1 MQSIKNIFECN
12 LFFHENSFYLVSYSH
27 EHMLKRKCDLDLSSS
42 LHLWWVM
49 MSYALT
55 PLTPVWCEVNVL
67 SLSLSLSLL
76 KKSWS
81 TI

>member
-1 MQSIKNIFECN
+1 
-12 LFFHENSFYLVSYSH
+12 
-27 EHMLKRKCDLDLSSS
+27 MLKRKCDLDLSSS

-67 SLSLSLSLL
+67 SLSLSLSLFFYL
-76 KKSWS
+76 LFVIVFLLLFICYYLFSN
-81 TI
+81 TIRPRTNIQKL

>member
-1 MQSIKNIFECN
+1 
-12 LFFHENSFYLVSYSH
+12 
-27 EHMLKRKCDLDLSSS
+27 MLKRKCDLDLSSS

-67 SLSLSLSLL
+67 SLSLSLSLSL
-76 KKSWS
+76 FILLSS
-81 TI
+81 FCYCLSSSLYLLLSF

>member
-1 MQSIKNIFECN
+1 
-12 LFFHENSFYLVSYSH
+12 
-27 EHMLKRKCDLDLSSS
+27 MLKRKCDLDLSSS

-67 SLSLSLSLL
+67 SLSLSLFFYLL
-76 KKSWS
+76 FVIVFLLLFICYYLFSN
-81 TI
+81 TIRPRTNIQKL

>member
-1 MQSIKNIFECN
+1 
-12 LFFHENSFYLVSYSH
+12 
-27 EHMLKRKCDLDLSSS
+27 MLKRKCDLDLSSS

-67 SLSLSLSLL
+67 SLSLSLL

>member
-1 MQSIKNIFECN
+1 
-12 LFFHENSFYLVSYSH
+12 
-27 EHMLKRKCDLDLSSS
+27 MLKRKCDLDLSSS

-67 SLSLSLSLL
+67 SLYSFLFVIVFLL
-76 KKSWS
+76 LFICYYLFSN
-81 TI
+81 TIRPRTNIQKM